1 MKNGQRLLGVIL
13 GLMIGISLLTVSV
26 LAAMDAVGTQETA
39 APVLYASGDTTN
51 ATPTPDPTPT
61 ATASTGTTR
70 PTPTPEPSPT
80 PVPDNK
86 SGVCGDGLLW
96 EITGSG
102 TLVISGEGKMYD
114 YEDGEAPWYEY
125 LQEIRAVEI
134 GEGVTSVGS
143 NAFCNFVSLEDV
155 TIPYSI
161 KEIGVNAF
169 AYCNGLMNVYFAG
182 SEQHW
187 NSINILEGNDCL
199 TSLIPIYLYA
209 DVNGDGMVGV
219 RDLSRLM
226 LAVLGVAEPVG
237 PAAGDYNNDNI
248 VDILDVI
255 RLARW
260 MAGEDVVLE

>member
-1 MKNGQRLLGVIL
+1 MKNGQRLLGLIL

-26 LAAMDAVGTQETA
+26 LAAMDAVGVQETA

-70 PTPTPEPSPT
+70 PTPTPEATVT
-80 PVPDNK
+80 PIPDNK
-86 SGVCGDGLLW
+86 TGVCGDGLVW

-102 TLVISGEGKMYD
+102 MLVISGEGEMYD
-114 YEDGEAPWYEY
+114 YADGEAPWYEHV
-125 LQEIRAVEI
+125 LQIRSVELK
-134 GEGVTSVGS
+134 EGVTGVGS

-161 KEIGVNAF
+161 KKIGVNAF

-182 SEQHW
+182 SERHW
-187 NSINILEGNDCL
+187 NSLNILEGNDCL
-199 TSLIPIYLYA
+199 TALVPIYLYA
-209 DVNGDGMVGV
+209 DVNGDGMVDA
-219 RDLSRLM
+219 RDVIRLM
-226 LAVLGVAEPVG
+226 LCVLGAAEPCG

-255 RLARW
+255 RVLRW
-260 MAGEDVVLE
+260 MAGDAVLE